1 MKIHS
6 LLDLRVPSSLTGL
19 MQLLRRYAG
28 IEEYRQYC
36 SGQIAQDRLPSF
48 LAKMEERY
56 PALTRSF
63 RSRCS
68 DRQRGIARMQMIV
81 WPMYPRG
88 PVHSKSPLQRIYAA
102 IHPPCPS
109 AWLWWLLSTAGTGG
123 LCHPGVP
130 DFHVARDAMLVEHH
144 ITVGD
149 YVLMYQ
155 HKRKIITVRPRNGRA
170 RTLMRGTS
178 TWTWSIRASVM
189 REVRAEIDAC
199 CRRGSGVAGM
209 LAAQRQR
216 PLFAGVR
223 NQVIELH
230 RYARDSVGR
239 LNSAQ
244 TDELMSLP
252 VVMEHHLPKM
262 VALPVYGTAPLLVR
276 DLIDCSTIP

>member
-1 MKIHS
+1 MRIHT
-6 LLDLRVPSSLTGL
+6 LHGLRIPRSLTGL

-36 SGQIAQDRLPSF
+36 SGQIAQDRLTGF

-68 DRQRGIARMQMIV
+68 DRQRGMARMQMIV
-81 WPMYPRG
+81 WPMYPKAAD
-88 PVHSKSPLQRIYAA
+88 HANSPLERIHAA
-102 IHPPCPS
+102 AHPPRPS
-109 AWLWWLLSTAGTGG
+109 EWLWWLLSTDGDGG
-123 LCHPGVP
+123 LCDPAVP
-130 DFHVARDAMLVEHH
+130 DFHVARDAMLAEYH
-144 ITVGD
+144 IAVQD

-155 HKRKIITVRPRNGRA
+155 HKRKIVTIRPRNGRE
-170 RTLMRGTS
+170 RTVMRGTS
-178 TWTWSIRASVM
+178 TWTWSIQASVM
-189 REVRAEIDAC
+189 RQLRAEIDAC
-199 CRRGSGVAGM
+199 GRRGFGVAGM

-239 LNSAQ
+239 LNSKQAH
-244 TDELMSLP
+244 EMMSLP
-252 VVMEHHLPKM
+252 LVLEHHLPKM
-262 VALPVYGTAPLLVR
+262 VALPVYGEVPVLVR
-276 DLIDCSTIP
+276 DLIERPALV